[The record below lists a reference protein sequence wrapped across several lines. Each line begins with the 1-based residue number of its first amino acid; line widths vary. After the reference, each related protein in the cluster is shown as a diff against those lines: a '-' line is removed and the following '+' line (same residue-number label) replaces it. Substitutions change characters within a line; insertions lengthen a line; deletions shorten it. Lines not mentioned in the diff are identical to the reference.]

1 MTAVNVEEQ
10 TKMLLELQELDSE
23 VLDKKNVL
31 KFIPEK
37 VKQLDAELE
46 SKSASLKCLEEE
58 LKKVQLVHKEKEGDL
73 QTKEEA
79 IKKHQSQLSQI
90 KTNKEYTALQKE
102 IDSLK
107 ADSSLLEEDII
118 NSLDKIDEIKKNIA
132 KEKEI
137 FEIEKNKTGED
148 KKKMEVEC
156 KKAEAEYNDLSN
168 KRKEFASKIDRSIL
182 SKYDRILHNKN
193 GLAMV
198 PVVSNACGGCN
209 MNLPPQVINEARLRR
224 ELVFC
229 GNCARILYSKE

>member
-23 VLDKKNVL
+23 VLDKRNIL
-31 KFIPEK
+31 EFIPEK
-37 VKQLDAELE
+37 IKQLDEELE
-46 SKSASLKCLEEE
+46 SKSANLKAMEET
-58 LKKVQLVHKEKEGDL
+58 LKKVQLNHKEKDGGL

-118 NSLDKIDEIKKNIA
+118 NSLDKIDEIKKNIT
-132 KEKEI
+132 KEREV
-137 FEIEKNKTGED
+137 FEIEKKKTEED
-148 KKKMEVEC
+148 KNKMEAER
-156 KKAEAEYNDLSN
+156 KSAEAEYNDLSN

-182 SKYDRILHNKN
+182 SRYDRILKNKN